1 VSTPELLDLAERVA
15 AQARDGEQVEAY
27 VSRGR
32 ETSVRVYEGEVEHLT
47 SAESAGIG
55 IRVVQGG
62 RTGFAYAGT
71 LDSASLAEVLAEA
84 RDNVGFGTVDEWAAL
99 AVPDGVAP
107 PRLDLWNEGLVAAST
122 DGKVALALE
131 LERLAASRDP
141 RARVEDATYA
151 DGIGEG
157 AVATS
162 TGIRAYGR
170 ETACYVVASVLA
182 DGDGETQN
190 GWAYS
195 VGRNLDELDL
205 EHAAGEAVD
214 KAVRHLGATKPRSRR
229 ATLLLDPYVT
239 AQFLRILSGPLNGE
253 SVLKGRSFFADRLGE
268 VVASPLVT
276 LLDDPTDPRAYT
288 ASEVDG
294 EGLATRRTTLV
305 EGGVLR
311 SFVDNSYTARR
322 RGTASTG
329 NAVRGG
335 FKGTPGCG
343 CLAMQLVPGT
353 RSQAELVAALDDA
366 VLIDSVSGLH
376 SGVNPVSG
384 DFSTGATGLSISGG
398 AIGAPLREFTIASTL
413 QRMLQDVQ
421 EIGGDVAWLPMG
433 AAGVSLV
440 LADVTVSGS

>member
-1 VSTPELLDLAERVA
+1 VSTTDLLALAERVA
-15 AQARDGEQVEAY
+15 AQARDGEEIEAY

-32 ETSVRVYEGEVEHLT
+32 ETSIRIYEGEVEHLT

-71 LDSASLAEVLAEA
+71 LDEDSLAEVLAEA
-84 RDNVGFGTVDEWAAL
+84 RDNVGFGTVDEWATL
-99 AVPDGVAP
+99 ATPDGVAP
-107 PRLDLWNEGLVAAST
+107 PALDLWNEALATAPT
-122 DGKVALALE
+122 DRKVALALE
-131 LERLAASRDP
+131 LERLAASKDS

-170 ETACYVVASVLA
+170 ETGCYVVASMLA
-182 DGDGETQN
+182 DADGETQS
-190 GWAYS
+190 GWAFS
-195 VGRNLDELDL
+195 VGRDLGELDL
-205 EHAAGEAVD
+205 EKAAAEAVE

-229 ATLLLDPYVT
+229 TTLVLDPYVT

-253 SVLKGRSFFADRLGE
+253 SVLKGRSFFAERMGDL
-268 VVASPLVT
+268 VASPMVT
-276 LLDDPTDPRAYT
+276 LVDDPTDPRAYT

-294 EGLATRRTTLV
+294 EGLATRRTTLI
-305 EGGVLR
+305 EDGVLR

-322 RGTASTG
+322 RGTVSTG
-329 NAVRGG
+329 NATRGG

-343 CLAMQLVPGT
+343 CLAMQLRPGT
-353 RSQAELVAALDDA
+353 RSQAELVASLDDGI
-366 VLIDSVSGLH
+366 LIDSVSGLH

-384 DFSTGATGLSISGG
+384 DFSTGATGLAIAGG
-398 AIGAPLREFTIASTL
+398 TLGGPLREFTIASTL
-413 QRMLQDVQ
+413 QKMLQDLV
-421 EIGGDVAWLPMG
+421 EIGGDVEWLPMG

>member
-1 VSTPELLDLAERVA
+1 VSTPDLLALAERVA
-15 AQARDGEQVEAY
+15 AQARDGEEIEAY

-32 ETSVRVYEGEVEHLT
+32 ETSIRIYEGEVEHLT
-47 SAESAGIG
+47 SAESAGLG

-71 LDSASLAEVLAEA
+71 LDEDSLAEVLAEA
-84 RDNVGFGTVDEWAAL
+84 RDNVGFGTVDEWATL
-99 AVPDGVAP
+99 ATPDGVAP
-107 PRLDLWNEGLVAAST
+107 PALDLWNEALATAPT
-122 DGKVALALE
+122 DRKVALALE
-131 LERLAASRDP
+131 LERLAAAKDP

-170 ETACYVVASVLA
+170 ETGCYVVASMLA
-182 DGDGETQN
+182 DADGETQS
-190 GWAYS
+190 GWAFS
-195 VGRNLDELDL
+195 VGRDLHELDL
-205 EHAAGEAVD
+205 EKAAGEAVE

-229 ATLLLDPYVT
+229 TTLVLDPYVT

-253 SVLKGRSFFADRLGE
+253 SVLKGRSFFAERMGDL
-268 VVASPLVT
+268 VASPMVT
-276 LLDDPTDPRAYT
+276 LVDDPTDPRAYT

-294 EGLATRRTTLV
+294 EGLATRRTSLI
-305 EGGVLR
+305 EDGVLK

-322 RGTASTG
+322 RGTVSTG
-329 NAVRGG
+329 NATRGG

-343 CLAMQLVPGT
+343 CLAMQLRPGT
-353 RSQAELVAALDDA
+353 RSQAELVASVDDGI
-366 VLIDSVSGLH
+366 LIDSVSGLH

-384 DFSTGATGLSISGG
+384 DFSTGATGLAITGG
-398 AIGAPLREFTIASTL
+398 TLGGPLREFTIASTL
-413 QRMLQDVQ
+413 QKMLQDLV
-421 EIGGDVAWLPMG
+421 EIGGDVEWLPMG

>member
-1 VSTPELLDLAERVA
+1 MSTPDLLEIADRIV
-15 AQARDGEQVEAY
+15 AQAREGEELEAF

-47 SAESAGIG
+47 SAEAAGIG

-71 LDSASLAEVLAEA
+71 LDPDSLAEVLAEA
-84 RDNVGFGTVDEWAAL
+84 RDNVGFGTVDEWATL
-99 AVPDGVAP
+99 ATPDGVAP
-107 PRLDLWNEGLVAAST
+107 PALDLWNEALVAEAT
-122 DGKVALALE
+122 ERKVALALE
-131 LERLAASRDP
+131 LERLAASKDP

-170 ETACYVVASVLA
+170 ETGCYVVASVLA
-182 DGDGETQN
+182 DEAGETQS

-195 VGRNLDELDL
+195 VARDLADLDL
-205 EHAAGEAVD
+205 EKAASEAVER
-214 KAVRHLGATKPRSRR
+214 AVRHLGATKPKSRR
-229 ATLLLDPYVT
+229 ATLILDPYVT
-239 AQFLRILSGPLNGE
+239 AQFLRVLSGPLNGE
-253 SVLKGRSFFADRLGE
+253 SVLKGRSFFAERLGE
-268 VVASPLVT
+268 TVASPLVT
-276 LLDDPTDPRAYT
+276 LVDDPTDPRAYT

-294 EGLATRRTTLV
+294 EGLATRPTTLV

-311 SFVDNSYTARR
+311 SFVDNTYTGRR
-322 RGTASTG
+322 RGVPSTG
-329 NAVRGG
+329 NATRGG

-343 CLAMQLVPGT
+343 CLALQLLPGT
-353 RSQAELVAALDDA
+353 RSQAELVASIDDGI
-366 VLIDSVSGLH
+366 LIDSVSGLH

-384 DFSTGATGLSISGG
+384 DFSTGATGLAISGG
-398 AIGAPLREFTIASTL
+398 SLGGPLREFTIASTL
-413 QRMLQDVQ
+413 QKMLQDLV
-421 EIGGDVAWLPMG
+421 EVGGDVEWLPMG